1 MDDLYEKSDLSQLL
15 EVAKKATLKAL
26 TALSSAKLD
35 SIEYGFLPDLSREMK
50 AGVDKLLEDVILDS
64 LLPTGIPILSEEAG
78 ETFLECESPLKW
90 IVDPLDGTVNFVR
103 GCASSAVSIA
113 LWSGER
119 PLFGV
124 VGEFP
129 GNSIYW
135 GGKQFG
141 AFKEEAR
148 IHVSK
153 IRAINESIICT
164 GFPSRFNLDSNN
176 IHKFIENCSRYGKV
190 RMFGSASISLLRVA
204 SGSVDA
210 YYEEEIMMW
219 DVAAGLAIVEGAG
232 GSFEMREGAHLNSKV
247 VFAGNDV
254 VMQIRKD

>member
-1 MDDLYEKSDLSQLL
+1 MDDLYEKHDLGALL
-15 EVAKKATLKAL
+15 EVAKKATLNAL
-26 TALSSAKLD
+26 TVLSSAKLD
-35 SIEYGFLPDLSREMK
+35 SIEYRFSSDLNREMK
-50 AGVDKLLEDVILDS
+50 ADVDKLLEDAIFDA
-64 LLPTGIPILSEEAG
+64 LLPTKIPILSEEAG
-78 ETFLECESPLKW
+78 EISIECESPLKW

-113 LWSGER
+113 LWFGER

-129 GNSIYW
+129 GNSIFW
-135 GGKQFG
+135 GGRQFG
-141 AFKEEAR
+141 AFKDDSR

-153 IRAINESIICT
+153 VGAIDQSIICT
-164 GFPSRFNLDSNN
+164 GFPSRFDLNTDN
-176 IHKFIENCSRYGKV
+176 IQKFIEKCSRYGKV
-190 RMFGSASISLLRVA
+190 RMFGSASLSLLRVA

-210 YYEEEIMMW
+210 YYEEEIMIW

-232 GSFEMREGAHLNSKV
+232 GYFEMKEGAHLNSKV

-254 VMQIRKD
+254 EKQIQRV

>member
-1 MDDLYEKSDLSQLL
+1 MDDLYEKHDLSVLL
-15 EVAKKATLKAL
+15 EVAKKATLNAL
-26 TALSSAKLD
+26 TALSSTKLD
-35 SIEYGFLPDLSREMK
+35 SIEYRFLPGLTREMK
-50 AGVDKLLEDVILDS
+50 ADVDKLLEGVIFDS
-64 LLPTGIPILSEEAG
+64 LVQTNIPILSEEAG
-78 ETFLECESPLKW
+78 EMPLEYKSPLKW

-124 VGEFP
+124 VGEYP
-129 GNSIYW
+129 GNSISW
-135 GGKQFG
+135 GGKRFG
-141 AFKEEAR
+141 AFKDDAP

-153 IRAINESIICT
+153 VGAIDQSIICT
-164 GFPSRFNLDSNN
+164 GFPSRFDLNTNN
-176 IHKFIENCSRYGKV
+176 IQKFIENCSRYGKV
-190 RMFGSASISLLRVA
+190 RMFGSASLSLLRVA

-210 YYEEEIMMW
+210 YYEEEIMIW

-232 GSFEMREGAHLNSKV
+232 GYFEMREGVNLNSKI

-254 VMQIRKD
+254 VKKIQEV